1 MSDESRVAPRL
12 QDFPLPLVKM
22 VVRQIADGKGSPAAI
37 AESIARFAQTSKL
50 ARDAAMGVVGYV
62 ISLAPVRALPTATV
76 LKWMAHEGFAPQLVH
91 TVETSKSS
99 ALMPRIADLAANVNA
114 SKVVDALYW
123 RLAASLQRAT
133 VGGKPMYFADEAQNQ
148 RLASLIVGFMEKGE
162 KRAPVTFPLFGFIA
176 NFVRLSD
183 AERQRHAEKHGPM
196 CLWDVSHVSDFSGA
210 CTAKLSSDLFWDTS
224 AATSMR
230 GMFKG
235 NTEFRGD
242 VSTWDVSGVRTMD
255 EMFAGSGIV
264 DGVGSWDVGE
274 LQSARSMFAGALH
287 VSPAL
292 RLSRWNVGKCTDL
305 SSMFAGSSVTDNG
318 IGEWK
323 LHAEANT
330 TEMLPASFTGSLH
343 KWSEKHR
350 SDARAALA
358 PHSPSPQAFG
368 ALGARSE
375 DELVEDLFADELR
388 KRERGG
394 CAVQ

>member
-1 MSDESRVAPRL
+1 MSDESSVESRL
-12 QDFPLPLVKM
+12 QSIRPSLVRM
-22 VVRQIADGKGSPAAI
+22 IVRAIADGKGSPAEI
-37 AESIARFAQTSKL
+37 AQSIARFSQASKL

-62 ISLAPVRALPTATV
+62 MSLAPVRALPTATV
-76 LKWMAHEGFAPQLVH
+76 LGWMARKGFASALVR

-99 ALMPRIADLAANVNA
+99 ALMPRIADLAADTNA
-114 SKVVDALYW
+114 SEVVDALYW
-123 RLAASLQRAT
+123 RLVASLQRAT

-148 RLASLIVGFMEKGE
+148 GLASLIVGLMEKGV
-162 KRAPVTFPLFGFIA
+162 KRAPVTSPLFGFIA
-176 NFVRLSD
+176 NFVRLSA

-196 CLWDVSHVSDFSGA
+196 CLWDVSQISDFSGA
-210 CTAKLSSDLFWDTS
+210 CTQKLSTDLFWDTS
-224 AATSMR
+224 AATSMS

-242 VSTWDVSGVRTMD
+242 VSTWDVSGVLTMD

-274 LQSARSMFAGALH
+274 LQSARRMFAGALH
-287 VSPAL
+287 VSPTL

-323 LHAEANT
+323 LHAEAKT
-330 TEMLPASFTGSLH
+330 AGMLPASFTGSLH

-350 SDARAALA
+350 SDARAAPA